1 MFKKI
6 AITLTLVGVLS
17 AAVPALANTTD
28 QYRTSGINMM
38 SSMMGS
44 QLNDY
49 QTSWRQQYG
58 DEFVN
63 NMYQAM
69 GQYAVN
75 NPDANYRFG
84 SKMSKGYGMMGGW
97 GSSNSSF
104 GLMHFVGFIVFLI
117 WVVNSVLIGYLLV
130 ALILKLARKK

>member
-28 QYRTSGINMM
+28 IYREGGINMM
-38 SSMMGS
+38 GSMMGS

-49 QTSWRQQYG
+49 QAAWRQQYG
-58 DEFVN
+58 DAFVD

-69 GQYAVN
+69 GQYAAN
-75 NPDANYRFG
+75 NPEAKFG
-84 SKMSKGYGMMGGW
+84 FNKASRGYGMMGGW
-97 GSSNSSF
+97 GSSNQSF
-104 GLMHFVGFIVFLI
+104 GLMHFAGFVVFLI